1 MPRVS
6 LSNRDL
12 LEKDITLQE
21 VQDVIRSLTSGKT
34 PGDDGY
40 PSDFYKK
47 CNNILAPRLLTVFHC
62 ALQKGLLPSSMRKSL
77 ITGIYKKR
85 ERSPA
90 VSYGPKFLGDVDGKI
105 LAKIYSPQ

>member
-77 ITGIYKKR
+77 ITGIYKK
-85 ERSPA
+85 
-90 VSYGPKFLGDVDGKI
+90 GKDPQQ
-105 LAKIYSPQ
+105 LAMDPNS